1 MDVIVVM
8 VFFSL
13 ALVIAGLIFFFNRL
27 RGGDFDHGERLSLLP
42 LADDDGA
49 TNETKQVDPRNRDD
63 KLDRLGSNDSDEL
76 RTPPPA

>member
-8 VFFSL
+8 VLFSL

-42 LADDDGA
+42 LADDDG
-49 TNETKQVDPRNRDD
+49 TVNGTKQVDPRIGDD
-63 KLDRLGSNDSDEL
+63 KLDRLGSNDADEL

>member
-1 MDVIVVM
+1 MNVIVVM

-42 LADDDGA
+42 LADDDGT
-49 TNETKQVDPRNRDD
+49 TNETKQVDPRNGDD
-63 KLDRLGSNDSDEL
+63 KLDRLGSNDADEL

>member
-1 MDVIVVM
+1 MDVIVAM

-42 LADDDGA
+42 LADDDGTPNR
-49 TNETKQVDPRNRDD
+49 TNPVDPANRDD
-63 KLDRLGSNDSDEL
+63 KLDRLGSNDADEMG
-76 RTPPPA
+76 TPPTA